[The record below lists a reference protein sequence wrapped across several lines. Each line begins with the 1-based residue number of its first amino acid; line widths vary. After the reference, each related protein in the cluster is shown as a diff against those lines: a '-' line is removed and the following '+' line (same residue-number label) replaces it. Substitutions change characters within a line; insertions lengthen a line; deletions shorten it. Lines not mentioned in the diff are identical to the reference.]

1 MLLITTKK
9 DTTTATQILAK
20 AYAQAPN
27 IMWFLG
33 KANVDK
39 LHYFFSSLVKD
50 AVAKKGAYLTPN
62 QRGVLLLYNQQ
73 AKSFSLSAIFR
84 KLHLV
89 LFVVGIKNSFRLIR
103 QQKWQS
109 QFRPKD
115 GLYGMALAI
124 SNDEQRWQTAMEM
137 KQGFSELS
145 KKYELPVFVETTH
158 PRIAKLY
165 ETIGFSTYHKAKHPY
180 AELEVWFMKMEPY
193 SS

>member
-20 AYAQAPN
+20 AYAQATN

-39 LHYFFSSLVKD
+39 LHYFFSYLVKD
-50 AVAKKGAYLTPN
+50 AVAKKGAYHTPN

-89 LFVVGIKNSFRLIR
+89 LFVVGIKNSFR
-103 QQKWQS
+103 
-109 QFRPKD
+109 
-115 GLYGMALAI
+115 
-124 SNDEQRWQTAMEM
+124 
-137 KQGFSELS
+137 
-145 KKYELPVFVETTH
+145 
-158 PRIAKLY
+158 
-165 ETIGFSTYHKAKHPY
+165 
-180 AELEVWFMKMEPY
+180 
-193 SS
+193 